1 MTSRKLMETGISHP
15 ADTRQKLDRGHGKM
29 QWRLHLA
36 GIFLQQ
42 KWSLYLVYLVYLVLT
57 VHLVTMQVAAS
68 ADGMIVIIALHTAL
82 LSPHSS
88 SLCNMAQHRRP
99 DSNNERECQKM
110 FTILSSIRTLQDFQF
125 HSAKL
130 LVTWG
135 SSSLSMSAILYLGDD
150 RTVKRRLCG
159 WLVPGPH
166 CER

>member
-88 SLCNMAQHRRP
+88 SLCNMVHGTGDLTVTTNGNARK
-99 DSNNERECQKM
+99 C
-110 FTILSSIRTLQDFQF
+110 FTLFRLLEPFKTATSSFTHPSYVLVDLLLYQCLQYYIQVMTE
-125 HSAKL
+125 L
-130 LVTWG
+130 
-135 SSSLSMSAILYLGDD
+135 
-150 RTVKRRLCG
+150 
-159 WLVPGPH
+159 
-166 CER
+166 